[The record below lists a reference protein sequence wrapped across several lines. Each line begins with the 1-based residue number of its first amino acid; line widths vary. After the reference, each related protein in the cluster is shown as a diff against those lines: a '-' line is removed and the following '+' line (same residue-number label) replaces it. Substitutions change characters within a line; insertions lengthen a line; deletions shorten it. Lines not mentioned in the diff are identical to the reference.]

1 MNLDS
6 KTLSVIIVIVMQSI
20 SFVWFLSKMDNRIA
34 NNQAHIEE
42 ILTMHME
49 WKAMEKKVDKLSWLL
64 EQDARNN

>member
-1 MNLDS
+1 
-6 KTLSVIIVIVMQSI
+6 MQSI

-49 WKAMEKKVDKLSWLL
+49 WKTMEKKVDKLSWLL

>member
-34 NNQAHIEE
+34 NNQAHIKE

-64 EQDARNN
+64 EQDSRNN

>member
-6 KTLSVIIVIVMQSI
+6 KTLSVILVIVMQSI

-34 NNQAHIEE
+34 NNQAHIKE

-49 WKAMEKKVDKLSWLL
+49 WKVMEKKVDKLSWLL
-64 EQDARNN
+64 EKDARNN